1 MSENM
6 QMNWK
11 QLLSAKRWGYEDRV
25 NKDHLEARSE
35 FQRDYDR
42 LIFSSP
48 FRRLQNKTQVFP
60 LPGAVFVHNRLT
72 HSLEVASVGRSLGR
86 LFYAKMKEANPD
98 VDEDYPFLQEVG
110 NIVSAACLSHD
121 LGNPAFGHSG
131 ESAISTYFTEGEG
144 RKFQEQ
150 VSAEEWADLTHFEG
164 NANALRI
171 LTHPFNGKDDKG
183 FALTYTSLASI
194 VKYPCAAI
202 DGHIKKNHH
211 RKKYGFFTA
220 ERESFAKIAT
230 ELGLLQDPTNPKG
243 YLRHPLVYLVEAAD
257 DICYNII
264 DLEDAHHLKILSY
277 KEVEELLLPLCG
289 GENLRNRLDSL
300 NDTASRVAL
309 LRAKAINTLIH
320 GCVDVFFKE
329 QDKFLA
335 GTFPMALMDA
345 LEDDVVQQ
353 MKKISKISVAQIYN
367 APTVVQIEVAG
378 YKVMN
383 ALLAEFVPAYL
394 KKNKNGYDQKLVALV
409 PNQFYTTHDDAYSK
423 IRSILD
429 YVSGM
434 TDVYAI
440 DLYRKIKGITIPS
453 ID

>member
-1 MSENM
+1 
-6 QMNWK
+6 MNWK
-11 QLLSAKRWGYEDRV
+11 QLLSAKRWGYEHREV
-25 NKDHLEARSE
+25 NDYLDARSE

-86 LFYAKMKEANPD
+86 LFYNLMKK
-98 VDEDYPFLQEVG
+98 EDPHIDDTCPFLQEVG

-131 ESAISTYFTEGEG
+131 EAAISSYFTEGDG
-144 RKFQEQ
+144 RKYQEQ
-150 VSAEEWADLTHFEG
+150 VSSQQWADLTHFEG

-171 LTHPFNGKDDKG
+171 LTHPFNGKDEKG
-183 FALTYTSLASI
+183 YALTYSTLASI

-202 DGHIKKNHH
+202 DGHIKGNHH
-211 RKKYGFFTA
+211 RKKYGFFECETEA
-220 ERESFAKIAT
+220 FERIAK
-230 ELGLLQDPTNPKG
+230 ELGLAKDPTNPNG

-277 KEVEELLLPLCG
+277 HQVEELLLPLCG
-289 GENLRNRLDSL
+289 GEDLRKRLDGL
-300 NDTASRVAL
+300 TDAGSRVEL

-320 GCVDVFFKE
+320 ACAEVFARN
-329 QDKFLA
+329 QDQFLA
-335 GTFPMALMDA
+335 GTFGSALIDA
-345 LEDDVVQQ
+345 LDEPIVQQ

-367 APTVVQIEVAG
+367 APTVVQIEIAG

-383 ALLAEFVPAYL
+383 ALLEEFIPAYL
-394 KKNKNGYDQKLVALV
+394 KTNKTMFDKKLVAMI
-409 PNQFYTTHDDAYSK
+409 PEQFHTEKTDAYGK
-423 IRSILD
+423 IRAVLD
-429 YVSGM
+429 FVSGM
-434 TDVYAI
+434 TDIYAI
-440 DLYRKIKGITIPS
+440 DLYRKIKGISIPS
-453 ID
+453 LD

>member
-1 MSENM
+1 
-6 QMNWK
+6 MNWK
-11 QLLSAKRWGYEDRV
+11 QLLSAKRWGYEARIPNDQF
-25 NKDHLEARSE
+25 DARSE

-86 LFYAKMKEANPD
+86 LFYNLMKQQNPD
-98 VDEDYPFLQEVG
+98 LDSDYPFLQEVG

-131 ESAISTYFTEGEG
+131 EAAISSFFTEGKGQDYQKEMT
-144 RKFQEQ
+144 K
-150 VSAEEWADLTHFEG
+150 EEWADLTHFEG

-171 LTHPFNGKDDKG
+171 LTHPFNGKDGKG
-183 FALTYTSLASI
+183 FALTYATLASI

-202 DGHIKKNHH
+202 DGHVKGNHH
-211 RKKYGFFTA
+211 RKKYGFFDSEKEA
-220 ERESFAKIAT
+220 FEKIVA
-230 ELGLLQDPTNPKG
+230 ELGLEKDPTNPHG

-277 KEVEELLLPLCG
+277 QEVEELLLPVCG
-289 GENLRNRLDSL
+289 EENLRNRLDGLADSG
-300 NDTASRVAL
+300 SRVEL
-309 LRAKAINTLIH
+309 LRAKAINTLIN
-320 GCVDVFFKE
+320 GCAEVFARN

-335 GTFPMALMDA
+335 GTFEKPLMDA
-345 LEDDVVQQ
+345 LDPQIVAQ
-353 MKKISKISVAQIYN
+353 MKRIEEISVKRIYN
-367 APTVVQIEVAG
+367 APTVVQIEIAG
-378 YKVMN
+378 FKVMN
-383 ALLAEFVPAYL
+383 ALLEEFIPAYL
-394 KKNKNGYDQKLVALV
+394 KADKGHFDKKIVAMI
-409 PNQFYTTHDDAYSK
+409 PQQFHTDRTDTYSK
-423 IRSILD
+423 IRAVLD

-434 TDVYAI
+434 TDVYAV
-440 DLYRKIKGITIPS
+440 DLYRKMKGISIPS
-453 ID
+453 L